1 MGETTP
7 SRICRRSST
16 ADHMN
21 DGKVATLWNGEFQY
35 SMESFSIQLRASV
48 FNWEFQYSMES
59 FSIQWRA
66 SVFTWE
72 LQYSLESFST
82 QWRAP
87 PRSRN
92 SEQRSRRRTCRTES
106 GRFSCVI
113 ASIFC
118 DGYVNQISHN
128 VHIENKGTCCRRQS
142 SRLAWGCNPVVPV
155 PSGGDQLSPNAQIF
169 HCKIFSEAKFMKKMS
184 ISTCR
189 QIMLVVVLNNLF
201 DFQTSKVFTFFPQK
215 TIQ

>member
-7 SRICRRSST
+7 SRICRRFST

-48 FNWEFQYSMES
+48 FNWEFQYSIES

-82 QWRAP
+82 RWRAP

-118 DGYVNQISHN
+118 DWINMWIKYRVITFILKAEVPAVDVNLQDLLE
-128 VHIENKGTCCRRQS
+128 VVTLWFRF
-142 SRLAWGCNPVVPV
+142 RLGETSYHQMHKYSIARSLVKQNLWKKLVF
-155 PSGGDQLSPNAQIF
+155 QLVD
-169 HCKIFSEAKFMKKMS
+169 E
-184 ISTCR
+184 
-189 QIMLVVVLNNLF
+189 
-201 DFQTSKVFTFFPQK
+201 
-215 TIQ
+215 

>member
-1 MGETTP
+1 
-7 SRICRRSST
+7 
-16 ADHMN
+16 MN

-48 FNWEFQYSMES
+48 FNWEFQYSIES

-82 QWRAP
+82 RWRAP

-118 DGYVNQISHN
+118 DWINMWIKYRVITFILKAEVPAVDVNLQDLLEVVALRLWFRLGETSYYQMHKFYKARSLELSKF
-128 VHIENKGTCCRRQS
+128 VKFIE
-142 SRLAWGCNPVVPV
+142 
-155 PSGGDQLSPNAQIF
+155 
-169 HCKIFSEAKFMKKMS
+169 
-184 ISTCR
+184 ST
-189 QIMLVVVLNNLF
+189 LF
-201 DFQTSKVFTFFPQK
+201 DLVGNLENLNLCLVRTDFSICHLIFVSTDKYYEHNQYTAIP
-215 TIQ
+215 